1 MTYLF
6 ETPEHRALREQVR
19 RWATAEVALAPL
31 AVGEYALRLRTERS
45 GKTSEVVTGFRIV
58 P

>member
-1 MTYLF
+1 M
-6 ETPEHRALREQVR
+6 R
-19 RWATAEVALAPL
+19 RGLSAFTATSLALAPL